1 MVRGSIVVIY
11 LINFAGTVHSRSI
24 KAYNVSMNGSKWGL
38 FDVIVAGLLIA
49 ILIGALSY
57 ASRKTST
64 KRQRYVAFAV
74 IILVFVF
81 VWGELAVGLI
91 GSPLAGD

>member
-1 MVRGSIVVIY
+1 
-11 LINFAGTVHSRSI
+11 
-24 KAYNVSMNGSKWGL
+24 MNESSWGL
-38 FDVIVAGLLIA
+38 FDVIIAGVLLA
-49 ILIGALSY
+49 VLIGALSY

-64 KRQRYVAFAV
+64 KRQKYFAFAA

-81 VWGELAVGLI
+81 IWAELAVGLI